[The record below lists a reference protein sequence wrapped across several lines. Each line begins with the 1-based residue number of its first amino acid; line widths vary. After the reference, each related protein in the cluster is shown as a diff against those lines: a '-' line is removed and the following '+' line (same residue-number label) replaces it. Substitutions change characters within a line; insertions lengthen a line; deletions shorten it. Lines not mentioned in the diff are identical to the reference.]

1 LLTLLNIVI
10 LGARRW
16 ADWASLSGNGML
28 HVARQMKNLQP
39 TADDPTV
46 PVAHVNA
53 FAEEM
58 TKAGANW
65 QMVSYGATKHGFT
78 YPSAATRDRVDRIQQ
93 AHG

>member
-1 LLTLLNIVI
+1 LTTVANGSITSRIIEFRHSSWATPDHVKAKLLI
-10 LGARRW
+10 LIG
-16 ADWASLSGNGML
+16 
-28 HVARQMKNLQP
+28 
-39 TADDPTV
+39 ADDPTV

-58 TKAGANW
+58 TKAGADW
-65 QMVSYGATKHGFT
+65 QMVSYGGTKHGFT